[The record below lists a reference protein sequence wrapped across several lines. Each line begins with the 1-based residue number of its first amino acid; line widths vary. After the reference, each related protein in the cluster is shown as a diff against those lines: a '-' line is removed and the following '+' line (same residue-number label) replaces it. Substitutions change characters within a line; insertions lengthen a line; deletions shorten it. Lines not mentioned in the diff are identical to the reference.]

1 MLEPSEIQRLADLD
15 RRHVWHPFTPMRQ
28 WREAEPIVIVEGE
41 GDWLVDARGRRYLDG
56 VSSIWCNV
64 HGHRHPKLD
73 GALKAQID
81 RIAHS
86 TLLGLT
92 NAPAAELAGR
102 LVDAAPA
109 GLQRVFY
116 SDAGATATEVGF
128 KMAVGHWHHTGQ
140 PQRDT
145 FIALEG
151 AYHGDTTGAMSI
163 GYAELFHRPF
173 KSMVFHVEFVE
184 APDPCHSDVAGS
196 CCQRSPGAVQCP
208 AAQQVEGRRWSTEC
222 RSTNDMVRDVALRS
236 LEKRLEQLGDR
247 CAGVVI
253 EPLVQ
258 GAAGMIVQPEGY
270 VRGVA
275 ELCRRFGTLLLVDE
289 VATGFGRTGEMFA
302 VDHEGVEPDIMAL
315 GKGITAGYMPLAATL
330 CTDRV
335 AEAFEGELHEM
346 KTLFHG
352 HTYTGNPLGC
362 AVALASLDLFEE
374 AGRLAEARRKAE
386 RLARRLDPL
395 RDRERFPFVADVR
408 QQGLMVGIELAQ
420 PGRAP
425 ADTWLKAGSS
435 PGASPTGGGTALGDF
450 GESPDLGR
458 DGGPP
463 RRLGYEVCMA
473 CTRGGVFVRP
483 LGDVVIL
490 MPPLSIEDENLDRL
504 ADTVVDRIG
513 DLA

>member
-1 MLEPSEIQRLADLD
+1 MEPQAIQRLTELD
-15 RRHVWHPFTPMRQ
+15 HRHLWHPFTPMRQ
-28 WREAEPIVIVEGE
+28 WRQTEPIVIVEGD
-41 GDWLVDARGRRYLDG
+41 GDHLIDARGNRYLDG

-64 HGHRHPKLD
+64 HGHRNPKLD
-73 GALKAQID
+73 NALKAQID

-102 LVDAAPA
+102 LADIAP
-109 GLQRVFY
+109 GDLGRVFY

-128 KMAVGHWHHTGQ
+128 KMAVGHWFHRGQ

-163 GYAELFHRPF
+163 GYADLFHRPF

-184 APDPCHSDVAGS
+184 APDPFHSDIAQS
-196 CCQRSPGAVQCP
+196 CCQRSPGAVQCRG
-208 AAQQVEGRRWSTEC
+208 AERVEGRRWSPEC
-222 RSTNDMVRDVALRS
+222 RSTNNMVRDVALRS

-275 ELCRRFGTLLLVDE
+275 ELCRRYDTLLIVDE

-302 VDHEGVEPDIMAL
+302 VNHEGVEPDIMAL
-315 GKGITAGYMPLAATL
+315 GKGITGGYMPLAATM
-330 CTDRV
+330 CTDRI
-335 AEAFEGELHEM
+335 AESFEGELHEM
-346 KTLFHG
+346 KTLYHG

-362 AVALASLDLFEE
+362 AVALASLELFEE
-374 AGRLAEARRKAE
+374 TDRLAEVRRKAE
-386 RLARRLDPL
+386 RLARALDPL
-395 RDRERFPFVADVR
+395 RDRERFPLVADVR
-408 QQGLMVGIELAQ
+408 QKGLMVGIELAP
-420 PGRAP
+420 PGRTP
-425 ADTWLKAGSS
+425 TDTWLKGDASS
-435 PGASPTGGGTALGDF
+435 TASASGGGTALGDF
-450 GESPDLGR
+450 GESPELGNA
-458 DGGPP
+458 DNPP
-463 RRLGYEVCMA
+463 RRLGYELCAA
-473 CTRGGVFVRP
+473 CTRAGVFIRP
-483 LGDVVIL
+483 LGDVAIL
-490 MPPLSIEDENLDRL
+490 MPPLSIADSNLDHL
-504 ADTVVDRIG
+504 AQTVIDH
-513 DLA
+513 LHALM